1 MSLRI
6 LNSLPQGTESGSC
19 RVNHTQNGKSTDGR
33 NAPVGTEL
41 CFSLKVKRSLAVLSA
56 YLLFAK
62 DGEEPAYY
70 EGDFSSLEQGMD
82 IYTFPSVIEEK
93 AGLYFFGF
101 ELHTPTG
108 KWYVYPDGS
117 LGYELKYADQMLLWD
132 EQFESP
138 SWLDGGI
145 IYQIFVDRFC
155 KGSKTV
161 PCRSDAVII
170 EDWENGIPEYNA
182 KPGDFLRNN
191 TFFGGTLWG
200 VAEKLDYLKQLNVKC
215 IYLCPV
221 FKAYSNHK
229 YDVGDYMTVD
239 EMFGGEEALVNLIE
253 KAKKKGIS
261 IILDGVFNHVG
272 DHSVYFDRYNQH
284 GNGACSNPES
294 PYRNWFSFIEYPH
307 KYESWWG
314 IDTLPRVNRNE
325 EFTSYVCD
333 EGGVVDKYMKMGVGG
348 FRFDVVDELE
358 VAFVD
363 RLCAAVK
370 RGKKDAYA
378 VGEVWEDASDKIA
391 YDERKEYF
399 QGKQLDA
406 VMNYPLKNAIIDY
419 VLYGN
424 SKCLADTVV
433 GLNRRYPPH
442 KTAYM
447 MNILGTHDTERILT
461 VLGGDR
467 AEGCMNADLAVKRMD
482 SERRAMAIKR
492 LKIASLLQMTLPG
505 IPCVYYGDEV
515 GMEGYHDPF
524 NRCPFPWGREDAE
537 IGEWYKTLTSFRKK
551 EKALAGAN
559 IEITNADG
567 GVLGYKRNDK
577 ILVLTNTSNDS
588 VTLTV
593 DDGYNSIIGPA
604 VDGGTI
610 KLDPVSLAVLKKG
623 QHTKQGK

>member
-6 LNSLPQGTESGSC
+6 LNKIPQGTKTSSC
-19 RVNHTQNGKSTDGR
+19 RIKLTVNGVSTDSR
-33 NAPVGTEL
+33 NASVGTEL
-41 CFSLKVKRSLAVLSA
+41 CFELGVKRSLAVLNA
-56 YLLFAK
+56 YLMFAA
-62 DGEEPAYY
+62 DGEAPIYL
-70 EGDFSSLEQGMD
+70 EGDFAGLECGRD
-82 IYTFPSVIEEK
+82 TYSFPAIKKDK

-108 KWYVYPDGS
+108 KWYVYGDGS
-117 LGYELKYADQMLLWD
+117 MGFENKYTDQMLIWD
-132 EQFESP
+132 EQFDAP

-155 KGSKTV
+155 KGSKDV
-161 PCRSDAVII
+161 PCRSDAVMLA
-170 EDWENGIPEYNA
+170 DWDNGVPEYNA

-200 VAEKLDYLKQLNVKC
+200 VAEKLDYLKSLNVKC
-215 IYLCPV
+215 IYLCPI
-221 FKAYSNHK
+221 FEAYSNHK

-239 EMFGGEEALVNLIE
+239 EMFGGEEALVNLLE

-261 IILDGVFNHVG
+261 VILDGVFNHVG
-272 DHSVYFDRYNQH
+272 DHSVYFDRYHQH
-284 GNGACSNPES
+284 GNGACSNNES
-294 PYRNWFSFIEYPH
+294 PYRSWFSFIEYPH

-333 EGGVVDKYMKMGVGG
+333 EGGVIDKYMKMGVDG

-370 RGKKDAYA
+370 RGKKDAYT
-378 VGEVWEDASDKIA
+378 VGEVWEDASDKVA

-406 VMNYPLKNAIIDY
+406 VMNYPLKNAIIEY
-419 VLYGN
+419 TLNGN
-424 SKCLADTVV
+424 AKHLANTVRA
-433 GLNRRYPPH
+433 LNRRYPPH
-442 KTAYM
+442 KSAYM

-467 AEGCMNADLAVKRMD
+467 AEGCSNSELSVRRMD
-482 SERRAMAIKR
+482 SERKALAVKR

-524 NRCPFPWGREDAE
+524 NRCPFPWGREDDD
-537 IGEWYKTLTSFRKK
+537 IRGWYKMLADMRKK
-551 EKALAGAN
+551 EKSLGGAD
-559 IEITNADG
+559 IEIVCAEG
-567 GVLGYKRNDK
+567 GVFGYKRNSK
-577 ILVLTNTSNDS
+577 ILVFTNNGNET
-588 VTLTV
+588 VTIPV
-593 DDGYNSIIGPA
+593 ENGYNGIIGPA
-604 VDGGTI
+604 VSDGTV
-610 KLDPVSLAVLKKG
+610 KLSPLSYAVLKKRA
-623 QHTKQGK
+623 TRGK